1 MLFVLIAYF
10 ALKPVPGLHFR
21 DIGRI
26 YAAETAVAVSPSS
39 FRSDK
44 KIQIFYGKVSDT
56 VGPYYTGNLI
66 ELISVC
72 DEIIPRIY
80 VRSVIAWVSE
90 RRCRR
95 SDMYLRSAALSE
107 KAYYSRYSR
116 AAYDRVVN
124 KHNALAPYSVPEDV
138 KLNSDLVFSV
148 LLARRD
154 ERSSDVFILN
164 ETDAVRDT

>member
-26 YAAETAVAVSPSS
+26 CAAETAVAVSPSS

-66 ELISVC
+66 ELIS
-72 DEIIPRIY
+72 
-80 VRSVIAWVSE
+80 
-90 RRCRR
+90 
-95 SDMYLRSAALSE
+95 
-107 KAYYSRYSR
+107 
-116 AAYDRVVN
+116 
-124 KHNALAPYSVPEDV
+124 
-138 KLNSDLVFSV
+138 
-148 LLARRD
+148 
-154 ERSSDVFILN
+154 
-164 ETDAVRDT
+164 